1 MNRIAALE
9 KFLEEDPQDP
19 FNYYALALEFL
30 KADRQKAGALFDSL
44 LKKFP
49 DYLPTYYPYA
59 HWMIEENETTRAEE
73 LFVEGIRRA
82 QAANDA
88 KMARELQAAYTDFK
102 YGA

>member
-9 KFLEEDPQDP
+9 KFLEEDPHDP
-19 FNYYALALEFL
+19 FNYYALALELL
-30 KADRQKAGALFDSL
+30 KTDRQKAGALFDSL

-59 HWMIEENETTRAEE
+59 HWMIEENETARAEE
-73 LFVEGIRRA
+73 LFAEGIRRA

-88 KMARELQAAYTDFK
+88 KTARELQAAYTDFK